1 MFQKCWSFKIK
12 FAFVLNLVSNQI
24 ELINR
29 IKLNYK
35 SRKYMIYIKFKVQS
49 EKRINNDS
57 NEIPSC

>member
-1 MFQKCWSFKIK
+1 MNIQISSQIAEIDHISKVWGIK
-12 FAFVLNLVSNQI
+12 ATDT
-24 ELINR
+24 
-29 IKLNYK
+29 NYK